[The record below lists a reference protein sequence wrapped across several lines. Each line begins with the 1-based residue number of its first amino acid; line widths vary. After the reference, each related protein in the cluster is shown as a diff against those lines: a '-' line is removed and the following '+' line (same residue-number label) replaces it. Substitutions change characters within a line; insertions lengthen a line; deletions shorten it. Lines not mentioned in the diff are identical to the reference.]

1 MELLKTLKLTRY
13 QRNSRNNPA
22 LERRIKLVARIS
34 EQIQLAENPNY
45 KQISVRTVA
54 DDSGEIREVE
64 VSKRV
69 LCWWRVG
76 ADGTVELTVRYG
88 SRVLELAKDMD
99 AVELASV
106 DELVGVLEQFKAAA
120 ERGEMDDMVAAQL
133 AKRKRVNTLS
143 PHKPK
148 IELVD

>member
-13 QRNSRNNPA
+13 QRNNSNNPV
-22 LERRIKLVARIS
+22 LQRRIKLAAGVS
-34 EQIQLAENPNY
+34 EQILLAENPNQ

-54 DDSGEIREVE
+54 DENGEVREVE

-69 LCWWRVG
+69 LRWWRVG

-88 SRVLELAKDMD
+88 SRMLELAKGMD

-120 ERGEMDDMVAAQL
+120 ERGEMDDMVATQL
-133 AKRKRVNTLS
+133 AKRKRVNTQKQQKLS
-143 PHKPK
+143 
-148 IELVD
+148 

>member
-13 QRNSRNNPA
+13 RRNNRNNPV
-22 LERRIKLVARIS
+22 LQRRIKLAVGIS

-45 KQISVRTVA
+45 KQISVRTVT
-54 DDSGEIREVE
+54 DENGEVHTVE

-69 LCWWRVG
+69 LRWWRVG
-76 ADGTVELTVRYG
+76 ADGTVQLTVRYG
-88 SRVLELAKDMD
+88 SRVLELAKGMD
-99 AVELASV
+99 AVELASA

-133 AKRKRVNTLS
+133 AKRKRVNTQKQQKLN
-143 PHKPK
+143 
-148 IELVD
+148 